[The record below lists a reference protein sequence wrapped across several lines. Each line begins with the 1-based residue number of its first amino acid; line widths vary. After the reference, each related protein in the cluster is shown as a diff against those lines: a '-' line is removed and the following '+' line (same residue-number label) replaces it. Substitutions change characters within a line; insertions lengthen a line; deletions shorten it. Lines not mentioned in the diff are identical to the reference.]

1 MPTKEEYVQLLQ
13 STGREGIEPVLS
25 YLDKAGFFTA
35 PASAKRHLSYEGPTA
50 WAPRKVLTTFIG
62 ISSLIRLMT

>member
-25 YLDKAGFFTA
+25 YLDKAGLFSA
-35 PASAKRHLSYEGPTA
+35 PASAKRQLNSEGG
-50 WAPRKVLTTFIG
+50 RMKH
-62 ISSLIRLMT
+62 